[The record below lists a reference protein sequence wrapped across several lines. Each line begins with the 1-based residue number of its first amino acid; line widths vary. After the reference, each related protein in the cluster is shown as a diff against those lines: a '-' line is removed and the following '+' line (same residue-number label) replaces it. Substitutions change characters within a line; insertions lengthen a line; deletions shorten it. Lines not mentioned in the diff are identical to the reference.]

1 MLKDPSRMPQDKA
14 MTVLVSSLLR
24 CVVFVVWNEDVVDTS
39 SSLLLYY
46 ELLWPTLPSIYTE
59 ANQTMAIFKSFSD
72 FLQIYGN
79 I

>member
-24 CVVFVVWNEDVVDTS
+24 CVVFEVVWNEDVVDTS

-46 ELLWPTLPSIYTE
+46 ELL
-59 ANQTMAIFKSFSD
+59 
-72 FLQIYGN
+72 
-79 I
+79 

>member
-24 CVVFVVWNEDVVDTS
+24 CVVFVVWNEDVVDTP

-46 ELLWPTLPSIYTE
+46 ELL
-59 ANQTMAIFKSFSD
+59 
-72 FLQIYGN
+72 
-79 I
+79 